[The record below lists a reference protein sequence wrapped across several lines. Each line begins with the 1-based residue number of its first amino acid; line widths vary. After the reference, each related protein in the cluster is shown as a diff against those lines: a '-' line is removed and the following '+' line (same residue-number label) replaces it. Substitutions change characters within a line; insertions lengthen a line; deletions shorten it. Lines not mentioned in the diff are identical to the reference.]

1 MKSVLEVYHEIAK
14 RNPAWTAEEEKAFIA
29 TCVTRTGKWKSKAC
43 KNRFVDE
50 AMKHN
55 LGLVFT
61 FLNKIPMY
69 AHNEDLTQCVIV
81 AMTEALKKYDPK
93 RNIKISTW
101 ITNPIKWEIRR
112 YTDAYRNVGDIA
124 TELAARNRR
133 NATKFHVVSIDS
145 EIGSSS
151 NDGSTDTYGD
161 IISVCNVN
169 LDYYA
174 SRGIKTHDEE
184 FQEKDI
190 VDGVGAFV
198 KEMSKILNTKE
209 RQIVRGLLKGKNMSQ
224 MATKMGLSRMRVSQ
238 IFDNISRKVRHSK
251 YGRRLRGLLMA

>member
-14 RNPAWTAEEEKAFIA
+14 RNPAWTDEEEKAFIA
-29 TCVTRTGKWKSKAC
+29 TCITRTGKWKSKAC

-61 FLNKIPMY
+61 FINKIPMN
-69 AHNEDLTQCVIV
+69 ANNEDLTQCVIV

-124 TELAARNRR
+124 TELSARNRR
-133 NATKFHVVSIDS
+133 NATKFSVVSIDS
-145 EIGSSS
+145 EVKGSNNNDSDETIG
-151 NDGSTDTYGD
+151 N
-161 IISVCNVN
+161 IISVCNIN
-169 LDYYA
+169 LDYYT
-174 SRGIKTHDEE
+174 SRGIRTPDEE

-190 VDGVGAFV
+190 VEGVETFV
-198 KEMSKILNTKE
+198 KGMSKILNNKE
-209 RQIVRGLLKGKNMSQ
+209 RQIVHGLLEGKNMSQ
-224 MATKMGLSRMRVSQ
+224 MATNMGLSRMRVSQ

-251 YGRRLRGLLMA
+251 YGRRLRGLLME